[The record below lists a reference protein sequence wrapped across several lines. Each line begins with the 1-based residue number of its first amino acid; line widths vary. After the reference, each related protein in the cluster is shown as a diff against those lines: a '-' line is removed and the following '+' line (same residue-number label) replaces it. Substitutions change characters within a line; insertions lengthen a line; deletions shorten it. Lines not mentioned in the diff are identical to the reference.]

1 MKIETIAQ
9 NIVDNSEK
17 KLKEIYFVACGGS
30 LVDMYVANYLLEHES
45 LTLISGWFTSNE
57 FVKFPPKRLGK
68 QSLVILCSHS
78 GNTLE
83 TINAGK
89 IAKKAGA
96 QTVGFTFNEK
106 ADLLETADYSY
117 IYDWGNERE
126 VSNNPMA
133 LIMTLT
139 VEVFERIEGYN
150 NYSNFKEGL
159 ERIDTIVA
167 HAEDLV
173 QQRAKAFANARAGEK
188 IFNVIGSG
196 ATFGQIYGF
205 AICSLMEMQWLNAV
219 PINSAEFFHGP
230 FEVTDKELPFILT
243 LSIGRTRSLD
253 ERVKKFLDRYAQKIE
268 VIDAK
273 ELGLDLIDESVAEY
287 FNPVLFYSV
296 LSQYRKALANV
307 RQHPL
312 DVRRYMGKVKY

>member
-1 MKIETIAQ
+1 MKIEETIAQ

-45 LTLISGWFTSNE
+45 LTLTSGWFTSNE

-89 IAKKAGA
+89 MAKKAGA

-307 RQHPL
+307 RQHP
-312 DVRRYMGKVKY
+312 